1 MAKWIIDRT
10 INLDY
15 TKTKRVLELLM
26 IEPRKEDADLERIL
40 MAENVL
46 KKGSDGALRRR
57 WYTYLRNYG
66 LLEENELTEMG
77 KLYANESF
85 SLQELALMQ
94 LYKRKLVV
102 GDQIKIRPFKILVLL
117 LKKLVEKYGVD
128 DAYISQE
135 EFSNY
140 IVDIKDDSDQEINRI
155 FGIIEKNKSI
165 EKSVV
170 QGEHTDIWFNNI
182 KQTGIF
188 DAIGKGIFV
197 KKERIALFELIADS
211 FNMDKDSAF
220 NKFDCSMVE
229 KIEEF
234 KSCDVT
240 EEKVSHADNIVF
252 DYLFAGFSL
261 TKLAQKYYKS
271 NDEDKIEQDLNALG
285 IQVEKDNKGIYR
297 SWIGYE
303 GIVGVKLQKSE
314 NEACQSVGKLISQYA
329 KSHRIVDDSIELN
342 DDETLEER
350 IMKQYNLM
358 DLSAMESEIDDLY
371 SEFQSKFSPTALL
384 QVSDDLL
391 PRYMFYSE
399 TKNQDNMCYYLE
411 KNSKIVDYFGRA
423 GIYSCYAFNLH
434 FNDNHKQ
441 WVTGSGK
448 KPVLL
453 EYEEAIDKAKEIRQ
467 ELIDACEIVS
477 KYEGTEKIE
486 DYSKMV
492 VQINAKCSTLC
503 NYQWFVKYLHMNFP
517 KMFATFYSEEWQSFL
532 LKKCKLPN
540 HKTIYER
547 SGELSL
553 LAQRVNLPN
562 SVLAKVLVA
571 LFGFPNDDENMI
583 EEEENKEMVDRKPRT
598 NKTNPLN
605 SIIYGAPGT
614 GKTYSTAEYAVAFV
628 EGRKPKTN
636 QMSETERTELMKKYR
651 ELTKNGQVVFT
662 TFHQSYGYEDFIQ
675 GLRPDTKDG
684 EMRFVPADGVFK
696 KIADKAMQDQEKNY
710 VIIIDEIN
718 RGNISKV
725 FGELITLIEEDKRW
739 GENNQLSVMLPSGQE
754 FAVPNN
760 LYIVGTMNSADK
772 SIALIDTA
780 LRRRFE
786 FIEVAP
792 NEDLIKDA
800 TLKNVLVQL
809 NAVLRKQLESS
820 DLLIGHAYFI
830 GKNKDDL
837 ANILNRNII
846 PLLYEYFYDNEKKVK
861 DALAKAIEG
870 TDVKIN
876 ETINGRIRVE

>member
-1 MAKWIIDRT
+1 M
-10 INLDY
+10 INSI
-15 TKTKRVLELLM
+15 LEKIKDVTM
-26 IEPRKEDADLERIL
+26 
-40 MAENVL
+40 
-46 KKGSDGALRRR
+46 KKGTFLSDK
-57 WYTYLRNYG
+57 TYKYDTVFMVSKYLDE
-66 LLEENELTEMG
+66 LIENDIVELS
-77 KLYANESF
+77 NEK
-85 SLQELALMQ
+85 MD
-94 LYKRKLVV
+94 YLV
-102 GDQIKIRPFKILVLL
+102 
-117 LKKLVEKYGVD
+117 
-128 DAYISQE
+128 
-135 EFSNY
+135 
-140 IVDIKDDSDQEINRI
+140 
-155 FGIIEKNKSI
+155 
-165 EKSVV
+165 
-170 QGEHTDIWFNNI
+170 
-182 KQTGIF
+182 
-188 DAIGKGIFV
+188 
-197 KKERIALFELIADS
+197 ERIATDFSLP
-211 FNMDKDSAF
+211 KDSYDS
-220 NKFDCSMVE
+220 NKNYISE
-229 KIEEF
+229 
-234 KSCDVT
+234 T
-240 EEKVSHADNIVF
+240 
-252 DYLFAGFSL
+252 
-261 TKLAQKYYKS
+261 
-271 NDEDKIEQDLNALG
+271 LNFL
-285 IQVEKDNKGIYR
+285 
-297 SWIGYE
+297 
-303 GIVGVKLQKSE
+303 
-314 NEACQSVGKLISQYA
+314 QYA
-329 KSHRIVDDSIELN
+329 KVIEKVEQNKYKIINNELLDFILVSIENTYIFLYLVVYQTFKNDELWNIYCDYCKESDFDRKEKILLNIKDKMSSMSESIKKLDTVWSFNKVKFPIMILALANNSNAVSRNLKILNDAVTPLELSANKEGTKTQQGLSKNNFYIHDFKVSYVKEMLRDYLVDSIETN
-342 DDETLEER
+342 EDEGTLEER
-350 IMKQYNLM
+350 IIKQYNSM
-358 DLSAMESEIDDLY
+358 NLSTMESELDGLY
-371 SEFQSKFSPTALL
+371 KEFQSKFSPSALL
-384 QVSDDLL
+384 MIPDEQL

-411 KNSKIVDYFGRA
+411 KNSKMVEYCGRA